1 MGRSQ
6 ESFNKKEIRNRKE
19 KKRKEKEK
27 KRLARKEIEKKGG
40 LDDMIAYVDAKG
52 NITSTPPDPSIKE
65 EVKLEDIEVSVPQSE
80 NIPMDLIRKGVVT
93 FFNDSKGFGFIRDL
107 ETKESVFVHINDV
120 LEDITEGNKVSF
132 EVTMG
137 HKGPAATQVKLDR
150 EN

>member
-27 KRLARKEIEKKGG
+27 KRLARKEMEKKGG
-40 LDDMIAYVDAKG
+40 LDDMIAYVDADG
-52 NITSTPPDPSIKE
+52 NITSTPPDPSKKE

-80 NIPMDLIRKGVVT
+80 DIPMDPIRKGVVT

-137 HKGPAATQVKLDR
+137 HKGPAAFQVKLDR
-150 EN
+150 E

>member
-27 KRLARKEIEKKGG
+27 KRLARKEMDKKGG
-40 LDDMIAYVDAKG
+40 LDDMIAYVDADG
-52 NITSTPPDPSIKE
+52 NITSTPPDPSKKE

-80 NIPMDLIRKGVVT
+80 DIPMDPIRKGVVT

-137 HKGPAATQVKLDR
+137 HKGPAAFQVKLDR
-150 EN
+150 E